1 MWPIDG
7 IERDAK
13 GGWSWF
19 VRQRYSLMI
28 DSNTVR
34 YVTGDYRRLARVV
47 HWLRYHGHALYI
59 NDEQGMQ
66 IQV

>member
-1 MWPIDG
+1 
-7 IERDAK
+7 
-13 GGWSWF
+13 
-19 VRQRYSLMI
+19 MI
-28 DSNTVR
+28 DADTVR